1 MVEQAYSLNEVGK
14 LLGLSKSIVTGL
26 IDAGFVSPARG
37 RRKEYRFTF
46 QDLVMLRAARGLT
59 EAGLSSTRILRAL
72 RRLKSQLP
80 DEIPRTGLR
89 IEAMG
94 DSVVVSEGDQQWQP
108 EDGQYVL
115 GFSIASAPRRRVS
128 FIDQPSNGE
137 VKPPEQPLTRSVKPA
152 ERSVNGATS
161 QSSLTGDEWFH
172 RAIGLEDDDP
182 EGSCDAYRNAIAADP
197 TYGPAYT
204 NLGRMLHQQGRL
216 REAESIYRL
225 GLARCGP
232 DSVSLFNLGVLLE
245 DSNRSAEAAGLY
257 RKALEASPEMADAH
271 YNLALLCEAKGMR
284 REALRH
290 LSAYRKFSG

>member
-1 MVEQAYSLNEVGK
+1 MAEQGYSLSEVGK
-14 LLGLSKSIVTGL
+14 LLGLSRSIVTGL
-26 IDAGFVSPARG
+26 IDAGFVFPARG

-59 EAGLSSTRILRAL
+59 QAGLSSTRILRAL

-80 DEIPRTGLR
+80 DEIPRAGLR

-94 DSVVVSEGDQQWQP
+94 DAVVVGEGDRQWQP
-108 EDGQYVL
+108 ENGQYVL
-115 GFSIASAPRRRVS
+115 GFTVESTPRRGVS
-128 FIDQPSNGE
+128 FIDQPLGE
-137 VKPPEQPLTRSVKPA
+137 PAHRPAGAPAAQPSRS
-152 ERSVNGATS
+152 
-161 QSSLTGDEWFH
+161 GDEWFH
-172 RAIGLEDDDP
+172 RALSLEDVDP
-182 EGSCDAYRNAIAADP
+182 EAACDAYRQAIAADP
-197 TYGPAYT
+197 AYGPAYT
-204 NLGRMLHQQGRL
+204 NLGRMLHQQGLL
-216 REAESIYRL
+216 REAESMYRL

-290 LSAYRKFSG
+290 LSAYRKFSS

>member
-1 MVEQAYSLNEVGK
+1 MAEQGYSLSEVSK
-14 LLGLSKSIVTGL
+14 LLGLSRSIVTGL

-37 RRKEYRFTF
+37 RRKDYRFTF

-59 EAGLSSTRILRAL
+59 GAGLSSTRILRAL
-72 RRLKSQLP
+72 RRLKSRLP
-80 DEIPRTGLR
+80 DEIPRAGLR

-94 DSVVVSEGDQQWQP
+94 DAVVVSEGDRQWQP

-115 GFSIASAPRRRVS
+115 GFTVESSPRRGVS
-128 FIDQPSNGE
+128 FIDQPISE
-137 VKPPEQPLTRSVKPA
+137 PA
-152 ERSVNGATS
+152 PAR
-161 QSSLTGDEWFH
+161 TGDEWFH
-172 RAIGLEDDDP
+172 RAMSLEDADP
-182 EGSCDAYRNAIAADP
+182 EASCDAYRHAIAADP

-290 LSAYRKFSG
+290 LSAYRKFSH

>member
-1 MVEQAYSLNEVGK
+1 MVEQGYSLGEVGK
-14 LLGLSKSIVTGL
+14 LLGLSRSIVTGL

-59 EAGLSSTRILRAL
+59 EAGLSSARILRAL

-80 DEIPRTGLR
+80 DEIPRAGLR

-94 DSVVVSEGDQQWQP
+94 DSVVVSEGEAQWQP

-115 GFSIASAPRRRVS
+115 GFSVESSPRRGVS
-128 FIDQPSNGE
+128 FIDQPAGE
-137 VKPPEQPLTRSVKPA
+137 SAPA
-152 ERSVNGATS
+152 EGSSSAR
-161 QSSLTGDEWFH
+161 SSLSGDVWFH
-172 RAIGLEDDDP
+172 KALSLEDVDP
-182 EGSCDAYRNAIAADP
+182 EASCDAYRHAIAADP
-197 TYGPAYT
+197 AYGPAYT

-257 RKALEASPEMADAH
+257 RKALEASPELADAH

>member
-1 MVEQAYSLNEVGK
+1 MVEQGYSLGEVGK
-14 LLGLSKSIVTGL
+14 LLGLSRSIVTGL
-26 IDAGFVSPARG
+26 IEAGFVSPARG

-59 EAGLSSTRILRAL
+59 EAGLSSARILRAL

-94 DSVVVSEGDQQWQP
+94 DSVVVSEGEAQWQP

-115 GFSIASAPRRRVS
+115 GFSVESSPRRGVS
-128 FIDQPSNGE
+128 FIDQPA
-137 VKPPEQPLTRSVKPA
+137 SVSAPA
-152 ERSVNGATS
+152 EGPSSAH
-161 QSSLTGDEWFH
+161 SSLSGDEWFH
-172 RAIGLEDDDP
+172 KALSLEDVDP
-182 EGSCDAYRNAIAADP
+182 EASSNAYRNAIAADP
-197 TYGPAYT
+197 AYGPAYT